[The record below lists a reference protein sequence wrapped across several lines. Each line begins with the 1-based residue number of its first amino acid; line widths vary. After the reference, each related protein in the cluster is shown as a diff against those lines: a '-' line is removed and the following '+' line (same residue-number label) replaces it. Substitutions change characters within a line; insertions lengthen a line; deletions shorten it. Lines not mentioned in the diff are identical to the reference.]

1 MEIGFVQSLYTAS
14 EGDIPVEVCVEIK
27 QGSLGV
33 PVIISILS
41 TDSTY
46 GNTYIINICFLP
58 RLCQH
63 LPTETTPMILIPS
76 NPETCVS
83 IVIIDDTILEL
94 NETLTLYI
102 SVTEQMSIVVHLS
115 QYSSTSTILIT
126 DNDSE

>member
-46 GNTYIINICFLP
+46 GNTYIIIYAFYLDFVNIYLQRQP
-58 RLCQH
+58 Q
-63 LPTETTPMILIPS
+63 
-76 NPETCVS
+76 
-83 IVIIDDTILEL
+83 
-94 NETLTLYI
+94 
-102 SVTEQMSIVVHLS
+102 
-115 QYSSTSTILIT
+115 
-126 DNDSE
+126 